1 MTSHAH
7 SPYKFCPLCASEL
20 VLKLQMSE
28 ERLTCPNCGWVHYED
43 PKVAAGVLVL
53 RNKKVLAANEVLP
66 ANEVLLVRRTME
78 PHIRQWSI
86 PAGFV
91 NAFEDPQA
99 AAVRECREETGLEV
113 RIESLFDV
121 LYGREHP
128 RGADIFLAYRA
139 EVISGVLA
147 PADDAD
153 QAAWFPL
160 DQLPPLAF
168 ETTRKIFEKLA
179 NTIH

>member
-7 SPYKFCPLCASEL
+7 SPYKFCPLCAGEL

-28 ERLTCPNCGWVHYED
+28 ERLTCPSCGWVHYED

-53 RNKKVLAANEVLP
+53 RGREIR
-66 ANEVLLVRRTME
+66 EVLLVRRTME
-78 PHIRQWSI
+78 PYIRHWSI

-121 LYGREHP
+121 LYGRKHP

-139 EVISGVLA
+139 EVISGKLT

-153 QAAWFPL
+153 QAAWFAL

-168 ETTRKIFEKLA
+168 ETTRKIFEKFA